1 MRRATAP
8 PSPLEST
15 PDETTCRGIGW
26 DEHHDP
32 AEKGRKGRRRLMT
45 KLEGNGGHGD
55 GTHQHRDGDQHL
67 GLLLPLLEA
76 QARFRPE
83 QSCQGSRRSAHV
95 LAPLLKRP
103 VFRRIIEDR
112 RANARKP
119 GIAPHRKVKRSLP
132 APFISSRISF
142 STCSSCSFRGESAPS
157 PWARR
162 ISSHSKGVTVMAS
175 GA

>member
-1 MRRATAP
+1 MRQLAGVLAGTDA
-8 PSPLEST
+8 
-15 PDETTCRGIGW
+15 
-26 DEHHDP
+26 HDP
-32 AEKGRKGRRRLMT
+32 AEEGRKGRWRLIT

-76 QARFRPE
+76 QARFRLE
-83 QSCQGSRRSAHV
+83 QPCQGSRRSAHV

-103 VFRRIIEDR
+103 VFRRITEDR
-112 RANARKP
+112 RANACKP
-119 GIAPHRKVKRSLP
+119 GIAPQGKASGSSP
-132 APFISSRISF
+132 APLISSRISF

-162 ISSHSKGVTVMAS
+162 ISSRSKGVTVMAC
-175 GA
+175 A